1 MGRDET
7 KGRATQNREK
17 TDDTEDIKSMMGRQ
31 QEDRETDREV
41 KQDDKEKRRTST
53 PHDEDNNKLGH
64 KTRNDRVED
73 TGQQ

>member
-41 KQDDKEKRRTST
+41 KQDDKEGDMTGTTQEETDINST
-53 PHDEDNNKLGH
+53 
-64 KTRNDRVED
+64 
-73 TGQQ
+73 